1 LTARF
6 NSISSQISD
15 QNKSIN
21 TQLTALTGQVN
32 TLATSIASLN
42 KQITEATAAGGQPNT
57 LLDARNEAVRSLNEL
72 VGAKV
77 VENNGSYDVTI
88 GSGQPLVTGS
98 TANTLTAS
106 PSASDPSAYSLKLN
120 YQQVSADVTSVVTG
134 GSIGGLVRYR
144 SDVLQPAANE
154 LGRMALVVSDQVNS
168 QLAQGVDS
176 NGNFGSSLFTN
187 INDPS
192 LTSQRSLAATT
203 NSAGSGNLNVTISDT
218 GALTTN
224 DYKVTFT
231 SATGYSVQRLP
242 DGTDMGSYDLST
254 TPPPVIDGF
263 SLAQS
268 GGNFQ
273 AGDSFKVIPT
283 RTGAAN
289 IQTVATD
296 GKTLAIAGVLTGATS
311 GANTGTGTYTAP
323 ALTTQADIY
332 NTTATTDL
340 HTALSNS
347 MPVRLVMGDVVNGAQ
362 SYALKDAQGNAVN
375 DASGNPI
382 TGSIVQGQSNDLS
395 FNVGYTDSTGAAKS
409 YSFGMTVGGSPVS
422 GDTYSIDITGAGS
435 TDNRNGLTA
444 LALQTKQTVDTSGS
458 SGTGMSISGANT
470 NLIST
475 VGAKAAQGA
484 ADATATTAVLTQA
497 KTARD
502 SVSGV
507 SLDEEAANL
516 VKYQQYYTASSQI
529 IKAAQS
535 IFSTLINSL

>member
-1 LTARF
+1 
-6 NSISSQISD
+6 
-15 QNKSIN
+15 
-21 TQLTALTGQVN
+21 
-32 TLATSIASLN
+32 
-42 KQITEATAAGGQPNT
+42 
-57 LLDARNEAVRSLNEL
+57 
-72 VGAKV
+72 
-77 VENNGSYDVTI
+77 
-88 GSGQPLVTGS
+88 
-98 TANTLTAS
+98 
-106 PSASDPSAYSLKLN
+106 
-120 YQQVSADVTSVVTG
+120 
-134 GSIGGLVRYR
+134 
-144 SDVLQPAANE
+144 
-154 LGRMALVVSDQVNS
+154 M
-168 QLAQGVDS
+168 
-176 NGNFGSSLFTN
+176 
-187 INDPS
+187 
-192 LTSQRSLAATT
+192 
-203 NSAGSGNLNVTISDT
+203 TISDT

-296 GKTLAIAGVLTGATS
+296 AKTLAIAGALTGTS
-311 GANTGTGTYTAP
+311 GAANTGSGTYTAP

-332 NTTATTDL
+332 DATATTDL

-382 TGSIVQGQSNDLS
+382 TGSIVQGQNNDLS
-395 FNVGYTDSTGAAKS
+395 FNVGYTDSAGAAQS
-409 YSFGMTVGGSPVS
+409 YSFSMTVAGKPAS
-422 GDTYSIDITGAGS
+422 GDTFSIDITGAGS
-435 TDNRNGLTA
+435 TDNRNGLAT
-444 LALQTKQTVDTSGS
+444 LDLQTKQTVDTSGS
-458 SGTGMSISGANT
+458 NGTGMSISGANT

-475 VGAKAAQGA
+475 VGAQAAQGA